1 MKKIEERGGVGGKGR
16 ERKGSEEKDKK
27 GQGRA
32 EHSGNFSNLVQLS
45 YFFMEEQ

>member
-1 MKKIEERGGVGGKGR
+1 MKKREERGGEGRGKRR

-32 EHSGNFSNLVQLS
+32 EHSGELQ
-45 YFFMEEQ
+45 